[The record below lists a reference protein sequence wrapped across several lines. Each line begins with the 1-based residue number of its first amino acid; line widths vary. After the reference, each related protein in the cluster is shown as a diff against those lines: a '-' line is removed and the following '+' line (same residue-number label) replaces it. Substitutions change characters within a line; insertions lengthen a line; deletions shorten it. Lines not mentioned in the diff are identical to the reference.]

1 MDYSE
6 GVTDEE
12 LVTEYLNNCG
22 LAMEPADRLA
32 NFFKVQE
39 ILLRKSPFLLPKF
52 LLDVLNFTTDKS
64 AEVKKAL
71 VGFIEELIKVRES
84 YIPKVMLT
92 LHMLLCDESIVVQ
105 KRVIQAAITIYRRTL
120 AWLCKA
126 TTTTDEMEEAWKQLC
141 AIKLEIANMI
151 DSDNDGVRTSSVKF
165 LECVVLLQTYPDEN
179 ENKRS
184 NDFSLDDVP
193 LTLKVARRRKLEE
206 EASNLFEVLVKFHGS
221 PHISSAN
228 LFACVG
234 VLTNIAKSRAEFMI
248 RVVEAIESLY
258 FNLPPTL
265 TTTQVSSVKKKL
277 KTELSGLMRHPGAY
291 EYVSKITPILLEL
304 GCSQSEI
311 NKMIPKAD
319 ERRKYNKRALS
330 SESLVVQQSVKRARL
345 EQPSFD
351 IEETVDPQLT
361 PQEANEQ
368 FILENLSLEKA
379 VYLIFTNIPKL
390 PNTVPAD
397 FISDYAEFVSSGN
410 IGKIHLANIMAKQF
424 TEAKVGPGSKI
435 VEKQK
440 SPELTKK
447 RSREIEEKDEREK
460 PPKKEKVKVLR
471 IKTLKLSEITKP
483 LERDVKQRLL
493 LKAVER
499 LLTPHRST
507 NKQLHQ
513 KIIATLSTCFNIAV
527 RDTILTFI
535 LNDLRSYVDIAL
547 AWLFEEYS
555 IMQGFSKVPPLRRDG
570 KLDNSYNMLLC
581 SFINVSATDALILS
595 RLLLEAP
602 MITDDALEEVRAVC
616 RDERRSGWAL
626 GLLRDLTIRKP
637 PKQLVFLN
645 ALLSYT
651 TYESNS
657 VRDHAI
663 GHVLELH
670 KRFDLRLVIEEFAR
684 MNMEFLKL
692 PKPPESLCGINQGRL
707 KTETWG
713 DDFIKAC
720 LLPYVSLMPANES
733 LIHDLA
739 KVYVQTSADIKRI
752 ILRLIESPIKSMGM
766 DSPEVLKLVED
777 CPKGSETLVTRV
789 IHILTD
795 KGPPTPDLVN
805 RVRDLYN
812 TRISDVRFLIP
823 VLNGLSKQ
831 EIIAALPKLIKLNPV
846 VVKEVFNRLLGL
858 HGDSPISPIELLVSL
873 HLIDSTRADL
883 KTVIKATSM
892 CLQEKQV
899 YTQEVLAVVLQQ
911 LMDQVP
917 LPTLLMR
924 TVIQALGSYPR
935 LSGFVMNILQRLILK
950 KVWKQ
955 KVVWEGFVKC
965 CQRTKPQSF
974 AVLMQLPPPQIVEAL
989 TVCPELRAPLK
1000 DHLLAFTEAQRAHI
1014 PAAVQEVVLGPY
1026 VVPPPAMVPPV
1037 VVPMV
1042 PPPSV
1047 VGAGMGMA
1055 EVRGEVGVMEDP
1067 PIAIVPH
1074 PQEEP
1079 LPPGMD

>member
-1 MDYSE
+1 MEFVDNISDDE
-6 GVTDEE
+6 QVTQ
-12 LVTEYLNNCG
+12 YLNCCA
-22 LAMEPADRLA
+22 LAQEASEKVSY
-32 NFFKVQE
+32 FFKIQE
-39 ILLRKSPFLLPKF
+39 ILLRKTPILLPKF
-52 LLDVLNFTTDKS
+52 LQNILNFTTERNPDI
-64 AEVKKAL
+64 KKAL

-84 YIPKVMLT
+84 YIPKVMLH
-92 LHMLLCDESIVVQ
+92 LHMLLCDESVAVQ

-120 AWLCKA
+120 SWLCMA
-126 TTTTDEMEEAWKQLC
+126 SITTDEMEEAWKQLS

-151 DSDNDGVRTSSVKF
+151 DSDNDGIRTSSVKF
-165 LECVVLLQTYPDEN
+165 LECVVLLQTYPDET
-179 ENKRS
+179 ESRRP

-193 LTLKVARRRKLEE
+193 LTLKVARRRHLEE

-228 LFACVG
+228 LLACIG
-234 VLTNIAKSRAEFMI
+234 ALTNIAKSRAEFMV
-248 RVVEAIESLY
+248 RVVNALESL
-258 FNLPPTL
+258 FNNLPPTL

-277 KTELSGLMRHPGAY
+277 KTELCSLLKHPAAY
-291 EYVSKITPILLEL
+291 EYVDQISPILSEL

-311 NKMIPKAD
+311 NKLIPKSD
-319 ERRKYNKRALS
+319 ERKKYKKRTLS
-330 SESLVVQQSVKRARL
+330 SESLVQKSVKRARL
-345 EQPSFD
+345 DHNSFD
-351 IEETVDPQLT
+351 IDESTDSQLT
-361 PQEANEQ
+361 PLEANEQ
-368 FILENLSLEKA
+368 FILENLTLEKA

-390 PNTVPAD
+390 PNTVPTD
-397 FISDYAEFVSSGN
+397 FIKDYAEFVNLGN
-410 IGKIHLANIMAKQF
+410 IGKIHLANVLAKQF
-424 TEAKVGPGSKI
+424 TQANVGPGKKI
-435 VEKQK
+435 AEKLK
-440 SPELTKK
+440 SLEQSKK
-447 RSREIEEKDEREK
+447 RSRESEDNKDEREK
-460 PPKKEKVKVLR
+460 PPPKKEKVKVLR
-471 IKTLKLSEITKP
+471 IKTLKLAEITKP
-483 LERDVKQRLL
+483 LEKDVKERLM

-499 LLTPHRST
+499 LLTPHRSA

-513 KIIATLSTCFNIAV
+513 KIITTMATCFNLGV
-527 RDTILTFI
+527 RDTVLKFL

-547 AWLFEEYS
+547 SWLFEEYS
-555 IMQGFSKVPPLRRDG
+555 IMQGFSRIPPLRRDV
-570 KLDNSYNMLLC
+570 KLDDSYNFLLC

-602 MITDDALEEVRAVC
+602 SITDDALEEVRAVC

-626 GLLRDLTIRKP
+626 GLLRDLTVRKP

-651 TYESNS
+651 TYESNA
-657 VRDHAI
+657 VRDSAI

-707 KTETWG
+707 KSESWG

-720 LLPYVSLMPANES
+720 LLPYVSLLPVNES

-752 ILRLIESPIKSMGM
+752 ILRLIEVPIKTMGM
-766 DSPEVLKLVED
+766 GSAELLKLVEE

-795 KGPPTPDLVN
+795 KANPTPDLVN

-812 TRISDVRFLIP
+812 SRISDVRFLIP

-831 EIIAALPKLIKLNPV
+831 EIISALPKLIKLNPV
-846 VVKEVFNRLLGL
+846 VVREVFNRLLGL
-858 HGDSPISPIELLVSL
+858 HGDSPISPTELLVSL
-873 HLIDSTRADL
+873 HLIDSTKADL

-892 CLQEKQV
+892 CLQERQV
-899 YTQEVLAVVLQQ
+899 FTQEVLAVVLQQ
-911 LMDQVP
+911 LMDQSP

-924 TVIQALGSYPR
+924 TVIQALGTYPR
-935 LSGFVMNILQRLILK
+935 LSGFIMNILQRLILK

-974 AVLMQLPPPQIVEAL
+974 AVLMQLPPQQLEEAL
-989 TVCPELRAPLK
+989 TICADLQGPLRE
-1000 DHLLAFTEAQRAHI
+1000 HLLTFTEAQRSHI
-1014 PAAVQEVVLGPY
+1014 PQAVQEVVLGS
-1026 VVPPPAMVPPV
+1026 VTVPPPVAMVPPPVILPQPDV
-1037 VVPMV
+1037 VMV
-1042 PPPSV
+1042 EEQPIVTMPPPQS
-1047 VGAGMGMA
+1047 
-1055 EVRGEVGVMEDP
+1055 
-1067 PIAIVPH
+1067 
-1074 PQEEP
+1074 EP

>member
-1 MDYSE
+1 MEYTEDVS
-6 GVTDEE
+6 DDE
-12 LVTEYLNNCG
+12 LVTQYLNSCA
-22 LAMEPADRLA
+22 LAQETSEKLPY
-32 NFFKVQE
+32 FYKVQE
-39 ILLRKSPFLLPKF
+39 ILLRKTPILLPKF
-52 LLDVLNFTTDKS
+52 LQNILNFTTERNADI
-64 AEVKKAL
+64 KKGL

-84 YIPKVMLT
+84 YIPKVMLH
-92 LHMLLCDESIVVQ
+92 LHMLLCDESVAVQ

-126 TTTTDEMEEAWKQLC
+126 STTTDEMEEAWKQLS

-151 DSDNDGVRTSSVKF
+151 DSDNDGIRTSSVKF
-165 LECVVLLQTYPDEN
+165 LECVVLLQTYPDET
-179 ENKRS
+179 ENRRA

-193 LTLKVARRRKLEE
+193 LTLKVARRRRLEE

-228 LFACVG
+228 LLACIG
-234 VLTNIAKSRAEFMI
+234 VLTNIAKSRAAFMV
-248 RVVEAIESLY
+248 RVVNALESLY
-258 FNLPPTL
+258 NNLPPTL

-277 KTELSGLMRHPGAY
+277 KTELCSLLKHPGAY
-291 EYVSKITPILLEL
+291 EYVDQISPILSEL

-311 NKMIPKAD
+311 NKFLPKSD
-319 ERRKYNKRALS
+319 ERRKYKKRTLS
-330 SESLVVQQSVKRARL
+330 SESLVQQSVKRARV
-345 EQPSFD
+345 ERSFD
-351 IEETVDPQLT
+351 FEESEPQLT

-390 PNTVPAD
+390 PNTVPTA
-397 FISDYAEFVSSGN
+397 FIKDYAEFVNSGN
-410 IGKIHLANIMAKQF
+410 IGKIHLANVLAKQF
-424 TEAKVGPGSKI
+424 TEANIGPGSKI
-435 VEKQK
+435 VEKRK
-440 SPELTKK
+440 SPEQSKK
-447 RSREIEEKDEREK
+447 RNRDTEEGKDDREK
-460 PPKKEKVKVLR
+460 PPPKKEKVKVLR
-471 IKTLKLSEITKP
+471 IKTLKLAEITKP
-483 LERDVKQRLL
+483 LERDVKERLM

-499 LLTPHRST
+499 LLSPHRSA
-507 NKQLHQ
+507 NKLLHQ
-513 KIIATLSTCFNIAV
+513 KIITTLATCFNLNV
-527 RDTILTFI
+527 RDSILTFI
-535 LNDLRSYVDIAL
+535 LNDLRSYVDVAL
-547 AWLFEEYS
+547 SWLFEEYS
-555 IMQGFSKVPPLRRDG
+555 IMQGFSRIPPLRRDM
-570 KLDNSYNMLLC
+570 KLEDSYNLLLC

-602 MITDDALEEVRAVC
+602 SITDDALEEVRAVC
-616 RDERRSGWAL
+616 RDDRRSGWAL
-626 GLLRDLTIRKP
+626 GLLRDLTVRKP

-651 TYESNS
+651 TYESNT
-657 VRDHAI
+657 VRDAAI

-684 MNMEFLKL
+684 MNLEFLKL

-707 KTETWG
+707 KSENWG

-720 LLPYVSLMPANES
+720 LLPYVSLLPANES
-733 LIHDLA
+733 LVHDLA
-739 KVYVQTSADIKRI
+739 NVYVQTSADIKRI
-752 ILRLIESPIKSMGM
+752 ILRLIEAPIKSMGM
-766 DSPEVLKLVED
+766 ESVELLKLVED

-795 KGPPTPDLVN
+795 KSPPTPELVN

-812 TRISDVRFLIP
+812 SRISDVRFLIP

-831 EIIAALPKLIKLNPV
+831 EIISALPKLIKLNPV
-846 VVKEVFNRLLGL
+846 VVREVFNRLLGL
-858 HGDSPISPIELLVSL
+858 HGDSPISSTELLVSL
-873 HLIDSTRADL
+873 HLIDSSKADL

-899 YTQEVLAVVLQQ
+899 FTQEVLAVVLQQ
-911 LMDQVP
+911 LMDQSP

-935 LSGFVMNILQRLILK
+935 LSGFVMNILQRLISK

-974 AVLMQLPPPQIVEAL
+974 AVLMQLPPPQLQEAL
-989 TVCPELRAPLK
+989 TICTELREPLRG
-1000 DHLLAFTEAQRAHI
+1000 HLLTFTDAQRAHI
-1014 PAAVQEVVLGPY
+1014 PAPVQEIVLGPFA
-1026 VVPPPAMVPPV
+1026 VPPPAVA
-1037 VVPMV
+1037 MV
-1042 PPPSV
+1042 PPPVLPTADVVLEEQPVGSV
-1047 VGAGMGMA
+1047 
-1055 EVRGEVGVMEDP
+1055 P
-1067 PIAIVPH
+1067 PLQA
-1074 PQEEP
+1074 EP